1 CHDVVTRL
9 TSSWTREAIAADGAV
24 NQARVFGAKSG
35 WIDATALQG
44 GERRLIAEEDISFRQ
59 QTLQDVYTCGMII
72 IEGDGSFVAIG
83 GQEICR
89 LGADKRRAPG
99 ARLVSHPG
107 AFHLDDVRPK
117 IAEHHGAV
125 GARER
130 FRQFDDLDSV
140 EEHVHERK
148 L

>member
-1 CHDVVTRL
+1 M
-9 TSSWTREAIAADGAV
+9 
-24 NQARVFGAKSG
+24 
-35 WIDATALQG
+35 
-44 GERRLIAEEDISFRQ
+44 IAEEDISFRQ

-89 LGADKRRAPG
+89 FGADKRRAPG
-99 ARLVSHPG
+99 ARLVSHPR
-107 AFHLDDVRPK
+107 AFHLDDLRPK
-117 IAEHHGAV
+117 IAKHHGAV
-125 GARER
+125 RAGER

-140 EEHVHERK
+140 EEHGRGRE